1 MRIARMPA
9 ALSASEGEG
18 PYRHRAFRWLLERE
32 VDVSGRKVVDLGAG
46 PCNFARV
53 AEQFG
58 ARVTAVDA
66 RNKRVPEEIRRNEVD
81 ETGGRWKVPATRHL
95 RRLLR
100 RWIGGESPKA
110 QEESEPEKSSI
121 RFVRKDVRQFD
132 VESFDVVLILG
143 LLYHLELED
152 QIRVLRSCRGKT
164 VLIDTMVCGPDL
176 ITRYPQD
183 AWQTAV
189 TSKGEFEGIDYPEN
203 DNVMA
208 SVGNRTSFW
217 HTDPSYARLFAHCG
231 FDEVTA
237 YRPFYLAKHGLRSF
251 YRLGPD

>member
-1 MRIARMPA
+1 MPA
-9 ALSASEGEG
+9 ALAASKDEGH
-18 PYRHRAFRWLLERE
+18 YRLRAFRWLLERE
-32 VDVSGRKVVDLGAG
+32 VDVSGRRVVDLGAG

-58 ARVTAVDA
+58 AQVTAVDA
-66 RNKRVPEEIRRNEVD
+66 RDKRVPEEIRRNEVD
-81 ETGGRWKVPATRHL
+81 EAGCRWRVPARRHL

-100 RWIGGESPKA
+100 RWIGGGSPKA
-110 QEESEPEKSSI
+110 QEESAPEKSSI
-121 RFVRKDVRQFD
+121 RFVWMDVRRFD
-132 VESFDVVLILG
+132 VEPFDIVMIFG
-143 LLYHLELED
+143 LLYHLDLDD
-152 QIRVLRSCRGKT
+152 QIGVLRSCRGKT

-203 DNVMA
+203 NNVMA

-231 FDEVTA
+231 FEEVTA

-251 YRLGPD
+251 YRLGSD

>member
-1 MRIARMPA
+1 MKITRMPA
-9 ALSASEGEG
+9 ALSASKDEGH
-18 PYRHRAFRWLLERE
+18 YRQRAFRWLLEQE
-32 VDVSGRKVVDLGAG
+32 VDISGKRVADLGAG
-46 PCNFARV
+46 PCNFART
-53 AEQFG
+53 AERFG

-66 RNKRVPEEIRRNEVD
+66 RDDRVPEAIKRNEID
-81 ETGGRWKVPATRHL
+81 EAGGRRKEPAARQL
-95 RRLLR
+95 GRLFRRC
-100 RWIGGESPKA
+100 IGGESPRA
-110 QEESEPEKSSI
+110 QEESDPEKTSI

-132 VESFDVVLILG
+132 VEPFDVVMIFG
-143 LLYHLELED
+143 LLYHLDLDD
-152 QIRVLRSCRGKT
+152 QISMLRSCRGKT

-203 DNVMA
+203 NNVMA

-231 FDEVTA
+231 FEEATA

>member
-1 MRIARMPA
+1 MKITRMPA
-9 ALSASEGEG
+9 ALSACKGEG
-18 PYRHRAFRWLLERE
+18 QYRQRAFRWLLERE
-32 VDVSGRKVVDLGAG
+32 VDISGKRVVDLGAG

-53 AEQFG
+53 AERFG

-66 RNKRVPEEIRRNEVD
+66 RDDRVPEAIKRNEVD
-81 ETGGRWKVPATRHL
+81 ETGGRWKEPATRHL
-95 RRLLR
+95 GRLFRRC
-100 RWIGGESPKA
+100 IGGESPQA
-110 QEESEPEKSSI
+110 REESDPGKSSI
-121 RFVRKDVRQFD
+121 CFVRKDVRQFD
-132 VESFDVVLILG
+132 VGPFDVVMIFG
-143 LLYHLELED
+143 LLYHLELDD
-152 QIRVLRSCRGKT
+152 QINMLRSCRGKT

-189 TSKGEFEGIDYPEN
+189 TSKGEFEGVDYPEN
-203 DNVMA
+203 SNVMA

-231 FDEVTA
+231 FEEVTA

-251 YRLGPD
+251 YRIGPN